1 MAAAEKNKE
10 MVSETKPLLKDA
22 PPPWHAVAL
31 LGIFI
36 ACFASIFPSLESIDE
51 VATIETFTHRIF
63 PDLLSLRTLGF
74 IRLAMALV
82 IWETSYYIIFRSD
95 GLTIVGKYAPASKL
109 KKTRFQLKGW
119 KTLATFTFWSWIM
132 LGISFSLSAAIAL
145 DISFGLE
152 HHVSKPMLR
161 AALICFE
168 IAAPLSFLVSA
179 VVTHAIW
186 PQAVKL
192 NSDLTDLLHP
202 RTLMMHN
209 ANIFFSLTEV
219 ALLGGLPVR
228 FADIALA
235 PLFGLVYVIFTWSM
249 RKAWAPVEKEGP
261 QFIYHFMDTTVGL
274 ATTIALAVLL
284 GVLMISYFCFAQMQQ
299 VLDMLGGGLLV
310 HALGVV
316 LFCGLLCRVR

>member
-1 MAAAEKNKE
+1 MAAERNEEKLE
-10 MVSETKPLLKDA
+10 VKPLLKDA

-31 LGIFI
+31 LGVFI
-36 ACFASIFPSLESIDE
+36 ACFASIFPSFESIDE

-63 PDLLSLRTLGF
+63 PELISLRTLGF
-74 IRLAMALV
+74 IRLAMALL
-82 IWETSYYIIFRSD
+82 IWHTSYSVIFRSD
-95 GLTIVGKYAPASKL
+95 GFTMIGRYATVSKL
-109 KKTRFQLKGW
+109 KRTRFQMKGW
-119 KTLATFTFWSWIM
+119 KTLATFTHWSWIM
-132 LGISFSLSAAIAL
+132 LGLSFSLSAAIAL

-186 PQAVKL
+186 PTAVKQ
-192 NSDLTDLLHP
+192 NGDLTDLKTP
-202 RTLMMHN
+202 RTLLMHN

-235 PLFGLVYVIFTWSM
+235 PLFGVVYVIFTWSM
-249 RKAWAPVEKEGP
+249 RKAWVPVEKEGP

-274 ATTIALAVLL
+274 ATTIALAVLMA
-284 GVLMISYFCFAQMQQ
+284 VLIVSYSCFAQMHQ
-299 VLDMLGGGLLV
+299 VLDMLGGGLMV
-310 HALGVV
+310 HALGVGF
-316 LFCGLLCRVR
+316 FCGLLCKVR